1 MTELRA
7 ILPDR
12 DRLRKRILVVVHELQ
27 MSRKNLSLSSFPL
40 MNVFFSIRH
49 LSSTAFFGR
58 KQSRLNG
65 ILDSF
70 QDLHAYFYACV
81 ILVKVCFC
89 PLSKWEVTQVVS
101 EPDGG
106 QKLQR
111 SLAEATSAT
120 PVVQA
125 HGFAG
130 LQATPASTTATFPAV
145 HARCVRWTP
154 GDEVAG
160 FSGFRV
166 KPGMSGGKLVYPP

>member
-40 MNVFFSIRH
+40 MNVFFNTRH
-49 LSSTAFFGR
+49 LSSTALFGR

-65 ILDSF
+65 ILYSF
-70 QDLHAYFYACV
+70 QGLHAYFYACV

-89 PLSKWEVTQVVS
+89 PLSKWGGVTQVVS

-111 SLAEATSAT
+111 SLAEATEFEEIL
-120 PVVQA
+120 PPY
-125 HGFAG
+125 G
-130 LQATPASTTATFPAV
+130 LKISVWAF
-145 HARCVRWTP
+145 
-154 GDEVAG
+154 
-160 FSGFRV
+160 
-166 KPGMSGGKLVYPP
+166 

>member
-12 DRLRKRILVVVHELQ
+12 DRPRKRILLVVHELQ

-40 MNVFFSIRH
+40 MNVFFSTRH

-58 KQSRLNG
+58 KQSWLNG

-89 PLSKWEVTQVVS
+89 PLSKREVTQVVS

-111 SLAEATSAT
+111 SLAEATEFEEIL
-120 PVVQA
+120 PPY
-125 HGFAG
+125 G
-130 LQATPASTTATFPAV
+130 LENISL
-145 HARCVRWTP
+145 
-154 GDEVAG
+154 G
-160 FSGFRV
+160 
-166 KPGMSGGKLVYPP
+166 LLI

>member
-40 MNVFFSIRH
+40 MNVFFNTRH
-49 LSSTAFFGR
+49 LSSSAFFGR

-111 SLAEATSAT
+111 SLAEATEFKEIL
-120 PVVQA
+120 PPY
-125 HGFAG
+125 G
-130 LQATPASTTATFPAV
+130 LKISVWAF
-145 HARCVRWTP
+145 
-154 GDEVAG
+154 
-160 FSGFRV
+160 
-166 KPGMSGGKLVYPP
+166 

>member
-7 ILPDR
+7 VLPDR
-12 DRLRKRILVVVHELQ
+12 DRLRKRILLVVHELQ

-40 MNVFFSIRH
+40 MNVFFNTRH
-49 LSSTAFFGR
+49 LSSTALFGR

-65 ILDSF
+65 ILYSF
-70 QDLHAYFYACV
+70 QGLHAYFYACV

-111 SLAEATSAT
+111 SLAEATEFEEIL
-120 PVVQA
+120 PPY
-125 HGFAG
+125 G
-130 LQATPASTTATFPAV
+130 LKISVWAF
-145 HARCVRWTP
+145 
-154 GDEVAG
+154 
-160 FSGFRV
+160 
-166 KPGMSGGKLVYPP
+166 

>member
-49 LSSTAFFGR
+49 LSSTALFGR

-65 ILDSF
+65 ILYSF
-70 QDLHAYFYACV
+70 QGLHAYFYACV

-111 SLAEATSAT
+111 SLAEATEFKEIL
-120 PVVQA
+120 PPY
-125 HGFAG
+125 G
-130 LQATPASTTATFPAV
+130 LKISVWAF
-145 HARCVRWTP
+145 
-154 GDEVAG
+154 
-160 FSGFRV
+160 
-166 KPGMSGGKLVYPP
+166 

>member
-27 MSRKNLSLSSFPL
+27 MSRKNLSLSSFPP
-40 MNVFFSIRH
+40 MNVFFNTRH
-49 LSSTAFFGR
+49 LSSSAFFGR

-70 QDLHAYFYACV
+70 QDLHTYFYACV

-111 SLAEATSAT
+111 SLAEATEFKEIL
-120 PVVQA
+120 PPY
-125 HGFAG
+125 G
-130 LQATPASTTATFPAV
+130 LKISVWAF
-145 HARCVRWTP
+145 
-154 GDEVAG
+154 
-160 FSGFRV
+160 
-166 KPGMSGGKLVYPP
+166 

>member
-12 DRLRKRILVVVHELQ
+12 DRLRKRILLVVHELQ
-27 MSRKNLSLSSFPL
+27 MSRKNLSLSSFPP
-40 MNVFFSIRH
+40 MNVFFNTRH
-49 LSSTAFFGR
+49 LSSSAFFGR

-70 QDLHAYFYACV
+70 QDLHAYYYACV

-111 SLAEATSAT
+111 SLAEATEFEEIL
-120 PVVQA
+120 PPY
-125 HGFAG
+125 G
-130 LQATPASTTATFPAV
+130 LENISL
-145 HARCVRWTP
+145 
-154 GDEVAG
+154 G
-160 FSGFRV
+160 
-166 KPGMSGGKLVYPP
+166 LLI